1 MYDIDVRIDVRVGIN
16 QTILAN
22 PVDTNLLVVFLNLQS
37 ILDFLFGDR
46 VLKGQQDIRR
56 FVCTGSHCD
65 FLCVPTASYRYT

>member
-1 MYDIDVRIDVRVGIN
+1 MYDVDVRIDVRVGIN
-16 QTILAN
+16 QTILTH